1 MFRNKNRGGEKNVLG
16 TKIGFCTFL
25 KLTHKNLKRYI
36 FVILYLAVHDVK
48 IFSPYG
54 LTER

>member
-1 MFRNKNRGGEKNVLG
+1 MFRNKNRGGGKNVLG

-36 FVILYLAVHDVK
+36 FVILYLAVHDV
-48 IFSPYG
+48 IVFSPYG